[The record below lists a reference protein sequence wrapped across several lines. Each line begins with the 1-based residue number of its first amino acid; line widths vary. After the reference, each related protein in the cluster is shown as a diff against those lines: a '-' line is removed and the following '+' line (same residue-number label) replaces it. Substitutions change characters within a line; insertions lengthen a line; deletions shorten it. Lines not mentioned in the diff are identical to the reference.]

1 MLVYL
6 MDECQYLNEINLPK
20 EDVLGLKINDEFTI
34 NHKTYRII
42 KKKFYYD
49 QDNSGTYMDYVD
61 FIIDEI

>member
-49 QDNSGTYMDYVD
+49 QDNSETYMYHVD
-61 FIIDEI
+61 FIVDEI